1 MEDQQWGQRLLEYLD
16 DTIINVVPADPM
28 PDTQVPMDDKDPC
41 TLRGADLCTKDVQL
55 RLGLRGK
62 DLHQLAE

>member
-1 MEDQQWGQRLLEYLD
+1 MEDQHWGQRLLEYLD
-16 DTIINVVPADPM
+16 DTMLADPM

-41 TLRGADLCTKDVQL
+41 TLQGADLHTKDVQL

-62 DLHQLAE
+62 DLH